1 MSDFSSK
8 ETSVLCTV
16 IIGLPV
22 YRGYKAPLWH
32 FCIYSLRLPAEGGGM
47 GFCLFACFNFMD
59 AETEA

>member
-22 YRGYKAPLWH
+22 YRGYKAPLCH
-32 FCIYSLRLPAEGGGM
+32 FRICSLHLPSEGGGM
-47 GFCLFACFNFMD
+47 DFCLFACFNFMD
-59 AETEA
+59 VETEA